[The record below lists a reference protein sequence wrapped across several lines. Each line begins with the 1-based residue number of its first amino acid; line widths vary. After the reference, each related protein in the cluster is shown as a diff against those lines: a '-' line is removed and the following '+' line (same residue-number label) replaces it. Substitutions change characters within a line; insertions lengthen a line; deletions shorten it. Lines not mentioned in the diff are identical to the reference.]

1 MDAKLRKDYVDGL
14 EPPEK
19 KVTDLPNLAKET
31 IVEFQ
36 EFFLWQ
42 FKQEDW
48 DAQNERNYGKSEEYD
63 KNQNAWVGESQE
75 ESCGESQEESCEES
89 CEEFGEEYYGEY

>member
-36 EFFLWQ
+36 ELFARLGRDLT
-42 FKQEDW
+42 FK
-48 DAQNERNYGKSEEYD
+48 K
-63 KNQNAWVGESQE
+63 
-75 ESCGESQEESCEES
+75 
-89 CEEFGEEYYGEY
+89 